1 MCRKRQTSR
10 QSSKIVP
17 RIIFGHGERNEKCVC
32 VCVGGGGGGGPHTP
46 KGTDCTRKVKTTR
59 ALEIIAVVARFRN
72 VVENNGCKR
81 QDEFRVV

>member
-1 MCRKRQTSR
+1 VSETSNFKTEQQNCASHHFWTRREKRK
-10 QSSKIVP
+10 
-17 RIIFGHGERNEKCVC
+17 VC
-32 VCVGGGGGGGPHTP
+32 VCVWGGGGGGGHHTP